1 MPEELKER
9 AIEIRSE
16 EMDEILGKSPT
27 WMLRRGVLLLFFIV
41 LVLLT
46 GSWLFKYPDIISAP
60 IIITSNNPPSP
71 VVARS
76 NGRITAF
83 YVSDKQPVIAGQ
95 YLAVLENT
103 SDIESINQLKSLIAK
118 TDSLDDSSY
127 IKNINTSTISNLG
140 DLQQYYLNWA
150 NAVINYQ
157 RYIELSFNAKKI
169 KGLQEQKTLTNSY
182 LEKLTGQNY
191 LQSQNLR
198 IANKQFNRDSTLLI
212 QKAITPVELEKSEI
226 SLISSKSAYKNSEL
240 TLSNTQIQIAQLDQQ
255 ILELQLNNENE
266 QQRLINEVYSAFK
279 NLRSEFTAWE
289 LANVLKSRVNGIV
302 SAGKYWSINQNV
314 KAGEQV
320 MNIIPLKA
328 DKPVGKITLPMAGAG
343 KVKVGQQVN
352 IKLTNYPYIEY
363 GMLRGTIRTISA
375 VPDQGNYYV
384 EIELKKG
391 LLTNYNKTLPFSQE
405 MTGNAEI
412 ITEDMRLLERL
423 IGPVYALIKEKF
435 SE

>member
-279 NLRSEFTAWE
+279 NLRSQFTAWE

-302 SAGKYWSINQNV
+302 SAGKYWSINQNI

>member
-1 MPEELKER
+1 
-9 AIEIRSE
+9 
-16 EMDEILGKSPT
+16 MDEILGKSPT

-320 MNIIPLKA
+320 MNIIPQIA

>member
-1 MPEELKER
+1 MSEELKER

-41 LVLLT
+41 LTLLT
-46 GSWLFKYPDIISAP
+46 GSWVFKYPDIISAP

-76 NGRITAF
+76 SGRITAF
-83 YVSDKQPVIAGQ
+83 YVGDKQPVIAGQ
-95 YLAVLENT
+95 YLAVLEYT
-103 SDIESINQLKSLIAK
+103 SDIEAINQLKSLIAK
-118 TDSLDDSSY
+118 TDSLGDSSY
-127 IKNINTSTISNLG
+127 SININTSTISNLG
-140 DLQQYYLNWA
+140 DLQQYYLNWV
-150 NAVINYQ
+150 NAIISYK

-169 KGLQEQKTLTNSY
+169 RGLQEQKALTNSY
-182 LEKLTGQNY
+182 IEKLKGQNY
-191 LQSQNLR
+191 LQAQNLQ
-198 IANKQFNRDSTLLI
+198 IANKQFNRDSILSA
-212 QKAITPVELEKSEI
+212 QKTIPLAELEKSEI
-226 SLISSKSAYKNSEL
+226 SFIGSKSAYKNSEL
-240 TLSNTQIQIAQLDQQ
+240 TISNTRIQIAQFDQQ
-255 ILELQLNNENE
+255 IIELQLNEENE
-266 QQRLINEVYSAFK
+266 QRRLINEVYSAFK
-279 NLRSEFTAWE
+279 NLRSQFNTWE

-302 SAGKYWSINQNV
+302 SVGKYWSINQNV

-320 MNIIPLKA
+320 MNIIPQIA

-405 MTGNAEI
+405 MTGSAEI

-423 IGPVYALIKEKF
+423 IGPIYALIKEKF
-435 SE
+435 TD

>member
-41 LVLLT
+41 LAILI

-60 IIITSNNPPSP
+60 IIITSKNPPSSI
-71 VVARS
+71 VARS
-76 NGRITAF
+76 NSRITAF

-118 TDSLDDSSY
+118 TDSLGDSSY
-127 IKNINTSTISNLG
+127 TININTSTISNLG
-140 DLQQYYLNWA
+140 DLQLYYLNWA
-150 NAVINYQ
+150 NAVISFQ
-157 RYIELSFNAKKI
+157 RYIELSFSKKKI
-169 KGLQEQKTLTNSY
+169 RGLQEQKALTNSY
-182 LEKLTGQNY
+182 IEKLKGQNY

-198 IANKQFNRDSTLLI
+198 IANKQFYRDSILSL
-212 QKAITPVELEKSEI
+212 QKAISPAEFEKSEI
-226 SLISSKSAYKNSEL
+226 SMISSKSAYKNSEL
-240 TLSNTQIQIAQLDQQ
+240 TLSNTRIQIAQLDQQ
-255 ILELQLNNENE
+255 IIELQLNEENE
-266 QQRLINEVYSAFK
+266 QRRLINEVYSTFK
-279 NLRSEFTAWE
+279 NLRSQFTVWE
-289 LANVLKSRVNGIV
+289 LAYVLKSRVNGNV
-302 SAGKYWSINQNV
+302 SVGKYWSINQNV

-320 MNIIPLKA
+320 MNIIPKIA

-363 GMLRGTIRTISA
+363 GMLRGTIITISD

-384 EIELKKG
+384 EIEFKKG
-391 LLTNYNKTLPFSQE
+391 LITNYNKTLPFSQE
-405 MTGNAEI
+405 MTGTAEI

-435 SE
+435 TD

>member
-41 LVLLT
+41 LALLT

-60 IIITSNNPPSP
+60 ILITSNNPPSP

-76 NGRITAF
+76 SGRITTF
-83 YVSDKQPVIAGQ
+83 YVVDKQPVTLGQ

-103 SDIESINQLKSLIAK
+103 SDIKSINQLKSLIAK
-118 TDSLDDSSY
+118 TDSLGDSSY
-127 IKNINTSTISNLG
+127 LININTSTISNLG

-150 NAVINYQ
+150 NAIISYK
-157 RYIELSFNAKKI
+157 RYIELSFSSKKI
-169 KGLQEQKTLTNSY
+169 RGLQEQKALTNSY
-182 LEKLTGQNY
+182 IEKLKGQNH
-191 LQSQNLR
+191 LQAQNLQ
-198 IANKQFNRDSTLLI
+198 IANKQFNRDSLLSL
-212 QKAITPVELEKSEI
+212 QKAIAPAELEKSEI
-226 SLISSKSAYKNSEL
+226 SFISSKSAYKNSEL
-240 TLSNTQIQIAQLDQQ
+240 TISNTRIQIAQFDQQ
-255 ILELQLNNENE
+255 IIELQLNEENE
-266 QQRLINEVYSAFK
+266 QRRLINEVYSAFK
-279 NLRSEFTAWE
+279 NLRSQFTSWE
-289 LANVLKSRVNGIV
+289 LSYVLKSRVNGIV
-302 SAGKYWSINQNV
+302 SVGKYWSINQNV
-314 KAGEQV
+314 KAGEPV
-320 MNIIPLKA
+320 MNIIPQIP
-328 DKPVGKITLPMAGAG
+328 DQPVGKITLPMAGAG

-391 LLTNYNKTLPFSQE
+391 LLQGKR
-405 MTGNAEI
+405 I
-412 ITEDMRLLERL
+412 
-423 IGPVYALIKEKF
+423 
-435 SE
+435 